1 MTHFHTPASLSLSL
15 SLSLIYENLSHT
27 APWCLHMQNQFLNK
41 HPGVWK
47 CDVISKMPHW
57 LRIILGIC
65 KLINKINSIY
75 QYLLIVESNPVCYQ
89 ICPRHIFTQEVFLVH
104 VQVLWP
110 TSRHEHQWS
119 VIVKC
124 SSTLPFVSFFERKSF
139 CDSQKHEGAFSNLIC
154 WGGRHKNSPTKQA
167 HKNLLVPQR
176 VYTIPE
182 IMTLVLCHIGSENRP
197 FKWL

>member
-1 MTHFHTPASLSLSL
+1 M
-15 SLSLIYENLSHT
+15 
-27 APWCLHMQNQFLNK
+27 
-41 HPGVWK
+41 WK

-89 ICPRHIFTQEVFLVH
+89 ICPRHIFHTGSVFGTC
-104 VQVLWP
+104 
-110 TSRHEHQWS
+110 TSALANLTPWAPMECD
-119 VIVKC
+119 VKC

-167 HKNLLVPQR
+167 HKNLLSLRGLHNSRDHDISVMPHR
-176 VYTIPE
+176 
-182 IMTLVLCHIGSENRP
+182 
-197 FKWL
+197 FWK